1 MAPRC
6 RARRLTGW
14 RATPQSFPSRRIPAE
29 TCSTL
34 GAAGPTLAQNANDP
48 LEGWNRVVF
57 GFNEG
62 LDAAVLKP
70 VASGYKKAVPE
81 LVRTGVSNFFGNFG
95 DLWSAVNQLLQGKPI
110 AAAQMTTRVATNT
123 LFGIGGLFDVA
134 SDLGIERQK
143 SDFGLTLGHWGLP
156 AGPYIVWPLLG
167 PSSLRDSAALPLDLS
182 WRPATLSD
190 DVPTRW
196 GISAL
201 QLIDVRASLLSAGNI
216 IDEIALDKYVFIR
229 DGYLA
234 RRRSLV
240 YDGNPPDLPDA
251 ESTQDGPND
260 PPTDGPKVGPTAAPK

>member
-1 MAPRC
+1 MSLPNLPSELPRF
-6 RARRLTGW
+6 L
-14 RATPQSFPSRRIPAE
+14 RATW
-29 TCSTL
+29 L
-34 GAAGPTLAQNANDP
+34 GAWLLVAASAAVAQNANDP
-48 LEGWNRVVF
+48 LEGWNRAVF

-70 VASGYKKAVPE
+70 VASGYKNAVPE
-81 LVRTGVSNFFGNFG
+81 LVRTGVSNVFGNFG
-95 DLWSAVNQLLQGKPI
+95 DLWSAINQLLQGKPV

-134 SDLGIERQK
+134 SDLGIDRQK

-182 WRPATLSD
+182 WRPSALSD

-196 GISAL
+196 GLSAL
-201 QLIDVRASLLSAGNI
+201 QLIDVRASLLSAGKI
-216 IDEIALDKYVFIR
+216 IDDIALDKYVFIR

-240 YDGNPPDLPDA
+240 YDGEPPDLPDA
-251 ESTQDGPND
+251 DN
-260 PPTDGPKVGPTAAPK
+260 PKDEPKAAPPATPK

>member
-1 MAPRC
+1 MNLSNLPSSLLA
-6 RARRLTGW
+6 
-14 RATPQSFPSRRIPAE
+14 RATSVTRRALAGL
-29 TCSTL
+29 CL
-34 GAAGPTLAQNANDP
+34 LAAAGVIHAQNANDP

-70 VASGYKKAVPE
+70 VATGYKNAVPE
-81 LVRTGVSNFFGNFG
+81 LVRTGVSNVFGNFG
-95 DLWSAVNQLLQGKPI
+95 DLWSAINQLLQGKPVV
-110 AAAQMTTRVATNT
+110 AAQMTTRVATNT

-134 SDLGIERQK
+134 SDLGIDRQK

-182 WRPATLSD
+182 WRPSALSD

-196 GISAL
+196 GLSAL
-201 QLIDVRASLLSAGNI
+201 QLIDVRASLLSAGKI
-216 IDEIALDKYVFIR
+216 IDDIALDKYVFIR

-234 RRRSLV
+234 RRRSQV
-240 YDGNPPDLPDA
+240 YDGDPPELPDV
-251 ESTQDGPND
+251 DNPK
-260 PPTDGPKVGPTAAPK
+260 DGPKVAPSAAPK

>member
-1 MAPRC
+1 MS
-6 RARRLTGW
+6 
-14 RATPQSFPSRRIPAE
+14 PQSLPNNMQDSVSKRLRGVV
-29 TCSTL
+29 L
-34 GAAGPTLAQNANDP
+34 GALLLATAAAASAQRANDP
-48 LEGWNRVVF
+48 LEGWNRAVF

-70 VASGYKKAVPE
+70 VASGYKNAVPE
-81 LVRTGVSNFFGNFG
+81 LVRTGVGNFFGNFG
-95 DLWSAVNQLLQGKPI
+95 DLWSAVNQLLQGKPV

-156 AGPYIVWPLLG
+156 AGPYVVWPLLG

-182 WRPATLSD
+182 WRPSALSD

-196 GISAL
+196 GLSAL

-251 ESTQDGPND
+251 ED
-260 PPTDGPKVGPTAAPK
+260 PREETEGGPKGGPPAVPK